1 MVSALYI
8 IVAALGAAFLLG
20 LLNPQRRATAY
31 AVTLTALVF
40 MTWISARWLWAFA
53 IEGFS
58 PVEILTAGA
67 APPFAINLRMGLPEA
82 ALTLL
87 VNLTGLLSAIYLKDV
102 LLTQGRRAMAVLLIA
117 VMALGGII
125 LTRDLFNLFV
135 FFELVVISSAGM
147 VLLSGDAR
155 ALSAGFKYLVV
166 SQLISVFLLIGIIFA
181 YHATGTLNID
191 GMANASLG
199 LATGGTIAFFLMFI
213 AIVAELKPFPAN
225 GWALDIYES
234 AHPAFSAIFSAATG
248 AAALYAVDKLLL
260 IGGDAWLPMATGIGI
275 VTFIAAN
282 LFALPQ
288 THDRRLLG
296 YSSIAQ
302 TGLVLVVLGQRDIL
316 GDSTPFIAFGLLI
329 SHAVAKA
336 GLFWLSGLVL
346 DKSSGR
352 NLVDWAALRGRPL
365 LIFAFVTF
373 IAMLTGLPPFP
384 GFYAKWELVH
394 QLAGAGRLVLLA
406 LILLGALIEA
416 GYLFRWFGYILKR
429 EAPPEAVSCIPHKVA
444 TVVTAVVAGWALAFV
459 WGDLAGGLFA
469 RSNLLLAVPLLFA
482 LSFLLLDWL
491 PVWVKNSLAIGGM
504 VAFFLATYNEYDPLQ
519 LIFAIIFLIGGALT
533 LLASY
538 SVHGRRVGFYP
549 AAMLMY
555 AGMVMLIRA
564 TSSFDFFAA
573 WELLTIGSY
582 FLILRGK
589 HSEPHALSY
598 IVFSLGGAFLILAG
612 FAVAA
617 GSAPQFSTQF
627 SMASLAQVA
636 APVAPWVFL
645 LLAIGFLTK
654 TAAIGLHIWLPG
666 AHAEAET
673 DVSPMVSGILLKAG
687 LYGLMVLLMAMG
699 KQQLYGIELT
709 HVLLWV
715 AALTALIG
723 NLLAVF
729 QEDAKRLLAYSSIGQ
744 MGYALFG
751 LALMNHLGWLMAL
764 MFVINHYIYKSML
777 FLSIGGVAKRTGT
790 RDMYRMG
797 GLIRLMPLSFIAVLI
812 GIIAV
817 SGVPPLSGFGGRWV
831 FYNAI
836 MSSEYRLPMVILFLA
851 GPIAFLYLFRLIYTI
866 FLGQLKD
873 ELRRVKEAPFWIVLP
888 QMIYVAL
895 LLVFAVVPGLV
906 LRRVDTYLNQFFPTG
921 GLHWAGGQIT
931 SSYGYWNPIAIMI
944 IVGVIF
950 ATVFAWL
957 LFVNRRAQKV
967 KQFNIVFAAERPFR
981 PETTHFA
988 WNFFAPYRKALG
1000 FMTQPFV
1007 TQFWGAITDLLH
1019 TAGDLGRRLYNGNG
1033 QTYAFHFLAFVVIAF
1048 FLGIGG

>member
-1 MVSALYI
+1 MENLFTNPLLI
-8 IVAALGAAFLLG
+8 IVVALAAAFLLG
-20 LLNPQRRATAY
+20 LLSPQRRTTAY
-31 AVTLTALVF
+31 TVTLAALACMAWV
-40 MTWISARWLWAFA
+40 SARWLWAFTL
-53 IEGFS
+53 EGVG
-58 PVEILTAGA
+58 PVEVLTAGTE
-67 APPFAINLRMGLPEA
+67 PPFAINLRMGLPEA

-87 VNLTGLLSAIYLKDV
+87 VNLTGLLSAIHLKDV
-102 LLTQGRRAMAVLLIA
+102 LFKQGRRAMAVLLVA

-125 LTRDLFNLFV
+125 LTRDMFNLFV
-135 FFELVVISSAGM
+135 FFELAVISTAGL
-147 VLLSGDAR
+147 VLLSSDER
-155 ALSAGFKYLVV
+155 AGISLSAGFKYLVV

-191 GMANASLG
+191 GMASRPLSLLNG
-199 LATGGTIAFFLMFI
+199 SAIAFFLMFI
-213 AIVAELKPFPAN
+213 AIVSELKPFPAN

-260 IGGDAWLPMATGIGI
+260 IGGAEWLPMATGIGI

-302 TGLVLVVLGQRDIL
+302 TGLVLAVLGQRDLL

-336 GLFWLSGLVL
+336 GLFWLSGLV
-346 DKSSGR
+346 SGR
-352 NLVDWAALRGRPL
+352 ALTDWAALAKRPML
-365 LIFAFVTF
+365 VFAFVTF
-373 IAMLTGLPPFP
+373 AAMLTGLPPFP

-394 QLAGAGRLVLLA
+394 HLAGAERFALLA
-406 LILLGALIEA
+406 LILIGALVEA
-416 GYLFRWFGYILKR
+416 GYLFRWFGYIMKR
-429 EAPPEAVSCIPHKVA
+429 EAPGEAVACTAHKVA
-444 TVVTAVVAGWALAFV
+444 PVLVAVAAGWALAYV
-459 WGDLAGGLFA
+459 WGDLAGGLFGRA
-469 RSNLLLAVPLLFA
+469 NLLLALPLLFA

-491 PVWVKNSLAIGGM
+491 PAWVKNSLAIAGM
-504 VAFFLATYNEYDPLQ
+504 VAFFLATYGEYDPLR

-538 SVHGRRVGFYP
+538 SAHGRRIGFYP
-549 AAMLMY
+549 GAMLMY

-564 TSSFDFFAA
+564 GTSFDFFAA
-573 WELLTIGSY
+573 WELLTVGSY
-582 FLILRGK
+582 FLILRGQN
-589 HSEPHALSY
+589 SEPHALSY
-598 IVFSLGGAFLILAG
+598 ILFSLGGAFLILAG

-617 GSAPQFSTQF
+617 QGAPQFDL
-627 SMASLAQVA
+627 AALAQVA
-636 APVAPWVFL
+636 APLAPWVFL
-645 LLAIGFLTK
+645 LLAVGFMTK

-687 LYGLMVLLMAMG
+687 LYGLIVLLMTMG
-699 KQQLYGIELT
+699 RQQLHGVELT

-715 AALTALIG
+715 AALTALLG
-723 NLLAVF
+723 NLMAVF

-764 MFVINHYIYKSML
+764 VFVINHTIYKSML
-777 FLSIGGVAKRTGT
+777 FLAVGGVAKRTGT

-812 GIIAV
+812 GIIAM

-836 MSSEYRLPMVILFLA
+836 MSAEYRLPMVVLFLA

-895 LLVFAVVPGLV
+895 LLVFAMVPGLA
-906 LRRVDTYLNQFFPTG
+906 LRRVDTYLNQFFPNG
-921 GLHWAGGQIT
+921 GLHWAGGTIT
-931 SSYGYWNPIAIMI
+931 SSYGYWNPVAIMV

-950 ATVFAWL
+950 TTVFAWL
-957 LFVNRRAQKV
+957 LFVNRRAQMV
-967 KQFNIVFAAERPFR
+967 KQFNIVFSAERPFR

-1000 FMTQPFV
+1000 FLTQPLV
-1007 TQFWGAITDLLH
+1007 TRFWGAVTDLLH

-1033 QTYAFHFLAFVVIAF
+1033 QTYAFHFLAFVVIVF
-1048 FLGIGG
+1048 FLGMRA